1 MNSLEVSEV
10 WRQDPSTEREK
21 PRAERSS
28 EENRFDGIMSCHLEG
43 AKVIVEGVSKTNAA
57 LERDAQGIVDD
68 AKRRDVQERIGSLR
82 KRTEQ
87 AFGRFARAG
96 VIFLAAAGQLESPSA
111 YGSYESGP
119 YPVKSSEAEKDTSLE
134 LSRDRAEVEKRLF
147 RLSGRTRK

>member
-43 AKVIVEGVSKTNAA
+43 AKVIVV
-57 LERDAQGIVDD
+57 
-68 AKRRDVQERIGSLR
+68 SLR